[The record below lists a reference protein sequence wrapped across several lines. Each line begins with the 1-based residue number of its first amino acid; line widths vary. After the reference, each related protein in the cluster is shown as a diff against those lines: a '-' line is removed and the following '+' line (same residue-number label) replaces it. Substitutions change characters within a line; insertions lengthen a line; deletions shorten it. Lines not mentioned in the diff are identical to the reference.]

1 MPQKTKTPFKEL
13 SDRAAEAL
21 ERGRELAREQGASCC
36 ATAHLIFGLT
46 LDHLSL
52 GNRILDDINIYPEMF
67 RDHLKKLP
75 KEEHP
80 GEDDGLHPLVHLAIR
95 RGKEAKQKLKHT
107 KEITTDHVLL
117 GLLSIQE
124 GSAYECLKEFSVEP
138 DEVAKEIVE
147 AMGVDI
153 AERPTW

>member
-1 MPQKTKTPFKEL
+1 MPQKMKTPIKEL
-13 SDRAAEAL
+13 SPKALDAL

-75 KEEHP
+75 KEIDP
-80 GEDDGLHPLVHLAIR
+80 GEDSGLHPLVHLAIK
-95 RGKEAKQKLKHT
+95 RGKEAKQKLKNS
-107 KEITTDHVLL
+107 KDITTDHVLL
-117 GLLSIQE
+117 GLLSIKE

-138 DEVAKEIVE
+138 DEISKEIVE
-147 AMGVDI
+147 AIGVDI
-153 AERPTW
+153 TERPTW